1 MKSALKLLIILISA
15 TLLFTQNRGYVWA
28 QLATNT
34 ATFSVSPVTGSF
46 SDNFSVD
53 VKVTTATGTSISTL
67 RADIVYPS
75 DKLEVT
81 SLDTSGSIVPAQPN
95 GTWLNLDKNTPGVIT
110 LSATITTSYT
120 TAAGA
125 QPGQFAKINF
135 KVKSGGTATLTFQNT
150 SAIYLYQP
158 GATTATNILSSS
170 TGGTYTV
177 STSGGTGGTTTTP
190 TPTASTGGNLPNAGN
205 EIPTLILIAS
215 GVSLVLL
222 GSKKLLF
229 SSL

>member
-1 MKSALKLLIILISA
+1 MKSALKLLIILVSVA
-15 TLLFTQNRGYVWA
+15 LLFAQNHGYVLA
-28 QLATNT
+28 QLAANT
-34 ATFSVSPVTGSF
+34 ATFSLSPATGSF
-46 SDNFSVD
+46 ADNFSVD

-81 SLDTSGSIVPAQPN
+81 SLDTSGSIVPAPPN

-120 TAAGA
+120 SAG

-135 KVKSGGTATLTFQNT
+135 KVKSGGTSTLTFQNT

-158 GATTATNILSSS
+158 GATTATNILSDK

-177 STSGGTGGTTTTP
+177 SVSGGGTGGTTATP
-190 TPTASTGGNLPNAGN
+190 TPTTSGSGNLPNAGN

-215 GVSLVLL
+215 GVSLILL

>member
-1 MKSALKLLIILISA
+1 MKSALKLLIILISV
-15 TLLFTQNRGYVWA
+15 TLLFSQNRGYVWA
-28 QLATNT
+28 QLAANT
-34 ATFSVSPVTGSF
+34 ATFSLSPATGSF

-120 TAAGA
+120 SVG

-135 KVKSGGTATLTFQNT
+135 KVKSGGTSTLTFQNT

-158 GATTATNILSSS
+158 GATTATNILSDK

-177 STSGGTGGTTTTP
+177 SVSGSTGGTTTTP
-190 TPTASTGGNLPNAGN
+190 TPTTSGSGNLPNAGN

-215 GVSLVLL
+215 GVSLILL